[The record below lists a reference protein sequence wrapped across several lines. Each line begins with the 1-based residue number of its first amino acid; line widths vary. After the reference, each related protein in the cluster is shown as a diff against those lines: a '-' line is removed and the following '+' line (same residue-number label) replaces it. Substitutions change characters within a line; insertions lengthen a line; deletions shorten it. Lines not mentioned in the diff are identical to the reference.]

1 MMFRLVLE
9 ELTRKFHALDESQKD
24 MVFVQVSKNAE
35 YYNKM
40 IPNVPLFLYILE
52 GDSAVPE
59 YAKSSEVIRQ
69 YKAWYLN
76 PNNRAKLR
84 S

>member
-1 MMFRLVLE
+1 MFTIE
-9 ELTRKFHALDESQKD
+9 ELTQKFHALDESQKD
-24 MVFVQVSKNAE
+24 MLFVQVSKNAE

-40 IPNVPLFLYILE
+40 IPNVPLFLYILG

-59 YAKSSEVIRQ
+59 RAKNSEVVRQ

-76 PNNRAKLR
+76 PKNRAKLR
-84 S
+84 N